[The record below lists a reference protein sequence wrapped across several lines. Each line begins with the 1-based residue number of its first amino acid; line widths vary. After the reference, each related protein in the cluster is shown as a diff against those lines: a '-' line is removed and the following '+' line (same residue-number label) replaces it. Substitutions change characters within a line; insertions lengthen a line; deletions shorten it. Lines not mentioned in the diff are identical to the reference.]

1 MDNAVAT
8 ANGTPLLVPVSS
20 AQSISTR
27 WQVLP
32 ARTKLLAGAGV
43 VALIIVLAMMLMGTR
58 SNDFKPLFLN
68 LSEKDGGQVID
79 KLAQLNVPYRFSE
92 GGSTIMVPAAKVP
105 ELRMKLAAAG
115 LPSGSAGGASGYE
128 LLDKNTFG
136 QTQGQERMK
145 MQRAIEGELTTSI
158 QSLEGVKSARV
169 HLALPQQNGF
179 FREQQK
185 PTASVVLTLHP
196 GRTLDRGQIAG
207 IIRVVS
213 GSVPELTAKTV
224 SVVDSTGSLLSASN
238 DDDNQGLDAQQ
249 LQFRRELEAGH
260 LRRVMDLLEPVLG
273 RDNVRASVTADLDFS
288 QVMKTDEAYRP
299 NQGADTKAAVRE
311 QRSEESNLGN
321 GAGVGGIPGAVSN
334 QPPVGATAPINAPAQ
349 TLQSAQGGASGAA
362 GGVGS
367 GRREAATRYEVD
379 KTVTVTRNST
389 GTVRRLSAAV
399 VVNHRNSTSPKGK
412 PITVPLT
419 DKEVEQLT
427 ALVQQGIGFNA
438 ERGDVV
444 KVVNA
449 PFRVEAPAPAEELP
463 LWKQP
468 GVLDIV
474 KTTAAPLA
482 LGLVALVIVLALI
495 RPAVTA
501 MTKPPAPP
509 EASPGNSLNE
519 VVDGGTE
526 LPAPE
531 QPALLTNARND
542 KLAAARAIAK
552 ENPAAVAQIVKTWV
566 NGPAV

>member
-1 MDNAVAT
+1 
-8 ANGTPLLVPVSS
+8 
-20 AQSISTR
+20 
-27 WQVLP
+27 
-32 ARTKLLAGAGV
+32 
-43 VALIIVLAMMLMGTR
+43 
-58 SNDFKPLFLN
+58 
-68 LSEKDGGQVID
+68 
-79 KLAQLNVPYRFSE
+79 
-92 GGSTIMVPAAKVP
+92 
-105 ELRMKLAAAG
+105 
-115 LPSGSAGGASGYE
+115 
-128 LLDKNTFG
+128 
-136 QTQGQERMK
+136 
-145 MQRAIEGELTTSI
+145 
-158 QSLEGVKSARV
+158 
-169 HLALPQQNGF
+169 
-179 FREQQK
+179 
-185 PTASVVLTLHP
+185 
-196 GRTLDRGQIAG
+196 
-207 IIRVVS
+207 
-213 GSVPELTAKTV
+213 
-224 SVVDSTGSLLSASN
+224 
-238 DDDNQGLDAQQ
+238 
-249 LQFRRELEAGH
+249 
-260 LRRVMDLLEPVLG
+260 
-273 RDNVRASVTADLDFS
+273 
-288 QVMKTDEAYRP
+288 
-299 NQGADTKAAVRE
+299 
-311 QRSEESNLGN
+311 
-321 GAGVGGIPGAVSN
+321 
-334 QPPVGATAPINAPAQ
+334 VGATAPINAPAQ